1 MENGRPADT
10 PAALIRWGTHPEQR
24 TLVTT
29 LGNAYDD
36 VQKAQLKPPAIFI
49 VGNVVK
55 LRDQLSWFETKPLFG
70 KTFVVTRAR
79 AQASSLTK
87 RLEEEGAKVMEV
99 PAIRITEPEDY
110 APLDKAIDNLA
121 QYKWVLFT
129 SANGVDLFFERLA
142 SHGKDARAF
151 ASCKIGAIGSAT
163 ADTLDAYGI
172 KADLVPATYKAEDLT
187 EALLPRL
194 HKGDKVLLARAAK
207 ARNVL
212 PDALKAAGADVD
224 VVAVYRTVAD
234 CENKDELVAALRDG
248 TVDCVTFTSS
258 STVTNLLD
266 ALGADKGLLDGVT
279 LAAIGPI
286 TARTCEKQG
295 LSPAV
300 IAETYTIDGLV
311 EALKKHY
318 TETH

>member
-1 MENGRPADT
+1 M
-10 PAALIRWGTHPEQR
+10 
-24 TLVTT
+24 
-29 LGNAYDD
+29 
-36 VQKAQLKPPAIFI
+36 
-49 VGNVVK
+49 
-55 LRDQLSWFETKPLFG
+55 
-70 KTFVVTRAR
+70 
-79 AQASSLTK
+79 
-87 RLEEEGAKVMEV
+87 
-99 PAIRITEPEDY
+99 
-110 APLDKAIDNLA
+110 
-121 QYKWVLFT
+121 
-129 SANGVDLFFERLA
+129 
-142 SHGKDARAF
+142 
-151 ASCKIGAIGSAT
+151 
-163 ADTLDAYGI
+163 
-172 KADLVPATYKAEDLT
+172 
-187 EALLPRL
+187 
-194 HKGDKVLLARAAK
+194 
-207 ARNVL
+207 L